1 MARHRISRNR
11 AGRGLAAAGLICLL
25 TACGGDGPT
34 EAERGAH
41 PAGPALLV
49 NPLCSPYGSVHPADT
64 ITTAVTWLASAGPHF
79 VVGTVTIA
87 PAGKLTVEEGAV
99 VCFAAG
105 TGLHSTG
112 GRLVARGLPTAP
124 IVLTAY
130 DPAQGWNGV
139 DLQGSPSVTSYIE
152 HSRVEYVALNSTAIA
167 SDEHRVQIDSTVVRR
182 SGAGVRLD
190 GSPSRFSNSRVD
202 TTTNRDVPALTLG
215 DSSRAEDFTIT
226 GAAGV
231 GLLIEGTAGINV
243 LGGRIEGSGG
253 TGIRAPHET
262 GVIFTNPVRV
272 VGGKRYPIETTA
284 AMLQR
289 LYGSVA
295 ATQDSLK
302 GNDRDTVVMLGG
314 TLEAPLYVRAGLPWH
329 VKAQLVVGD
338 GGVLHAQAG
347 SLMVMDPDVDIV
359 AVADGRLRLR
369 GSQADPV
376 VLTADD
382 PARGWRGIGL
392 LGVPAQPS
400 YITSARVEHVAFG
413 RIAVNDSGFHPVRV
427 DSVVLR
433 QTGAAVRLRA
443 VGSRL
448 TFSRVD
454 TTLTWYLPAVEL
466 AGDAILEST
475 LIRGSSQD
483 GVAIHSAAVQVESCE
498 VRESVLNGV
507 VLYANAPVHN
517 CNLVDNDVGLYNV
530 SGSTA
535 DATGNWWGDPGGPTA
550 PGANGVLGP
559 VTYTP
564 WRTTPYV
571 LPYVP

>member
-1 MARHRISRNR
+1 MTRKSRN
-11 AGRGLAAAGLICLL
+11 AWGLMAAGLTCLL
-25 TACGGDGPT
+25 SACGRDGPT
-34 EAERGAH
+34 EAERVAH
-41 PAGPALLV
+41 PSGPSLLV
-49 NPLCSPYGSVHPADT
+49 NPLCSPYGTLHPADT

-79 VVGTVTIA
+79 VTGTVTIQ
-87 PAGKLTVEEGAV
+87 PAGKLTVEEGAI

-112 GRLVARGLPTAP
+112 GRLVSRGLPTAP

-139 DLQGSPSVTSYIE
+139 NLEGSPSVTSYI
-152 HSRVEYVALNSTAIA
+152 HHTRVEHVALDFTAIV
-167 SDEHRVQIDSTVVRR
+167 SDEHRLQIDSTVVRQ
-182 SGAGVRLD
+182 SGAGVRL
-190 GSPSRFSNSRVD
+190 GGAPSRISNSRID

-215 DSSRAEDFTIT
+215 DNSRAEDFTIT
-226 GAAGV
+226 RSAGV

-272 VGGKRYPIETTA
+272 VGGRSYPIETTA

-314 TLEAPLYVRAGLPWH
+314 TLEAPLYVREGLPWH

-338 GGVLHAQAG
+338 GGVLHAQPG
-347 SLMVMDPDVDIV
+347 SVMVMDSAVDIV

-382 PARGWRGIGL
+382 PARGWLGISL
-392 LGVPAQPS
+392 FSVPAQPS

-413 RIAVNDSGFHPVRV
+413 RVAVDDGGSHPVRI

-433 QTGAAVRLRA
+433 QTGAAVRLWSA
-443 VGSRL
+443 GSRL

-466 AGDAILEST
+466 AADAILEST
-475 LIRGSSQD
+475 LIRGSSQA

-498 VRESVLNGV
+498 VRGSVSYGIF
-507 VLYANAPVHN
+507 LYADAPVHN
-517 CNLVDNDVGLYNV
+517 CNLVDNDVGLYNG
-530 SGSTA
+530 SGNTA

-550 PGANGVLGP
+550 PGADSVVGP
-559 VTYTP
+559 VAYTP